1 MKKQLLYLMFAAA
14 VICAAC
20 GDDDEIINQIEV
32 VENPVTGISVEN
44 EYITEEGDI
53 VFDEVGITTT
63 LRVSV
68 IPVMP
73 AIWRNTLSGLVR
85 VTWVFLQ

>member
-14 VICAAC
+14 IVCSAC
-20 GDDDEIINQIEV
+20 SDDDNEINQIEV

-63 LRVSV
+63 LHVSV
-68 IPVMP
+68 IPDN
-73 AIWRNTLSGLVR
+73 AGNLEE
-85 VTWVFLQ
+85 